1 MNSNNFLERFI
12 FSIVKIV
19 FICHKRKYY
28 RLTYLLIKFTIKYLN
43 IYNIYYL
50 YRNYIY
56 YLFGK

>member
-1 MNSNNFLERFI
+1 MFI
-12 FSIVKIV
+12 Y
-19 FICHKRKYY
+19 HKRKYY